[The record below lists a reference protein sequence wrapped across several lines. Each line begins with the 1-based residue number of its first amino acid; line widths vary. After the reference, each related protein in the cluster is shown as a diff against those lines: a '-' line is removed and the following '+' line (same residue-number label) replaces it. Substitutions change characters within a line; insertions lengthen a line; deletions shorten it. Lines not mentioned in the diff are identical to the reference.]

1 MKHILVA
8 LFVVLGMAGCA
19 TTSEVTTVDDRAR
32 LVVYEA
38 PVDAVL
44 YVDGLSMGM
53 ASNYS
58 SKKGALAIES
68 GTHEIEIRNSN
79 RSFYS
84 ERVFLGPGILK
95 TVVLR

>member
-1 MKHILVA
+1 MKNILVA
-8 LFVVLGMAGCA
+8 LLIVLGAVGCA

-32 LVVYEA
+32 LVVDGA

-58 SKKGALAIES
+58 PKKGALAIES
-68 GTHEIEIRNSN
+68 GTHEIEV
-79 RSFYS
+79 RSASQTFYS
-84 ERVFLGPGILK
+84 ERVFLGPGLLK
-95 TVVLR
+95 TVKL

>member
-1 MKHILVA
+1 
-8 LFVVLGMAGCA
+8 
-19 TTSEVTTVDDRAR
+19 
-32 LVVYEA
+32 
-38 PVDAVL
+38 
-44 YVDGLSMGM
+44 M